1 MSESERRDEWFE
13 QDVKVKGRELL
24 DKVKQIIRE
33 GNARKI
39 IIKNDKGE
47 TFLEIPVSVGV
58 FGLLFAPVAAA
69 IGAMAAIAT
78 DFTITVQRKKPA
90 DED

>member
-1 MSESERRDEWFE
+1 MTEPRNDDFE

-24 DKVKQIIRE
+24 DKVKEIIKE

-39 IIKNDKGE
+39 IIQNDKGE
-47 TFLEIPVSVGV
+47 TFLEVPVTVGV
-58 FGLLFAPVAAA
+58 FGVLFAPVAAA

-78 DFTITVQRKKPA
+78 DFTIRIQRK
-90 DED
+90 DDVEHD